1 MELSAIVKV
10 FRLMEELGSRES
22 PAQLSALARAS
33 GIPKAT
39 AHRVLRQLCDIGYV
53 EREDGGTYRLTSK
66 IQQLS
71 SPPVARQL
79 LVAAES
85 HLEELHRQLG
95 ETVNLAVLRDGGVVY
110 LRILETTQSLRRVVE
125 ANCIDPFHCTALG
138 RAIVSHLPQETID
151 GLVSRVPKL
160 KKLTTE
166 TVVNPVRLLEILD
179 DARRLGYAVERDET
193 DIGVTCIGAPICPGG
208 RVIGAVSVSAP
219 SARLRG
225 GLENK
230 AIRAVKQTA
239 TAITMRLSG
248 QNSGAPTD

>member
-22 PAQLSALARAS
+22 PAQLSVLARAS

-53 EREDGGTYRLTSK
+53 EREEGGTYRLTSK

-71 SPPVARQL
+71 APPVARQL

-110 LRILETTQSLRRVVE
+110 LRVYRDNAVFATSGRGQLHRPVSLHRVRQGNRF
-125 ANCIDPFHCTALG
+125 ASA
-138 RAIVSHLPQETID
+138 
-151 GLVSRVPKL
+151 
-160 KKLTTE
+160 
-166 TVVNPVRLLEILD
+166 
-179 DARRLGYAVERDET
+179 AR
-193 DIGVTCIGAPICPGG
+193 
-208 RVIGAVSVSAP
+208 
-219 SARLRG
+219 
-225 GLENK
+225 N
-230 AIRAVKQTA
+230 
-239 TAITMRLSG
+239 
-248 QNSGAPTD
+248 N